1 LRFFFFCRWRW
12 LSPPARKGRGEEA
25 EPDPAVFQLLAAA
38 RGKTRRHCSCGGR
51 RASLQFLEFRDYF
64 VIFKLCNVIFV

>member
-1 LRFFFFCRWRW
+1 VLGFCSFAGDGGCHHRQRREKERK
-12 LSPPARKGRGEEA
+12 PTGFPAY
-25 EPDPAVFQLLAAA
+25 LTAA
-38 RGKTRRHCSCGGR
+38 RETTRRHCSCGGR